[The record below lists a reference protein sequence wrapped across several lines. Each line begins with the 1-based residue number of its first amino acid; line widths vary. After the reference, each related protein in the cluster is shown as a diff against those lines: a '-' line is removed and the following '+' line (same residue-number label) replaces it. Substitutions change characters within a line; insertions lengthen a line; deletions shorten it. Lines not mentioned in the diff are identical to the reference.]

1 MSRVAPPLL
10 EVADLRAAFL
20 TPAGLVPAVNGV
32 SFTLRAGETLGMVGE
47 SGCGKTVTALAI
59 LRLLPEHTSRQSG
72 RVQFGDQD
80 LMALSKQEIRAIRG
94 NRIAMIFQEP
104 MTALNPVLTIG
115 EQISEVLRVHRGLRR
130 EAAWQE
136 AAQNLLKVGIADPE
150 ERLRQYPHQL
160 SGGLRQ
166 RALIAMALVCRPQLL
181 IADEPTTA
189 LDVTI
194 QAQILSLL
202 AELQTHLNMALLLIS
217 HNLGVVAQ
225 ITHRVAVM
233 YAGRLVETAATARL
247 FAAPHHPYTQGL
259 LASVPKLDFHGAPAR
274 LQAIP
279 GQVPSLGDVPP
290 GCPFQPRC
298 HRAFAACQ
306 EPPPWLPVGPDHWAA
321 CWLYRNAG

>member
-32 SFTLRAGETLGMVGE
+32 SFTLRAGETLGLVGE